1 MPVMGSLSPIAVA
14 LIIVFLVA
22 LAGFIIAHFRDRGTF
37 AGYEE
42 ISGEAR
48 QVAKTLKGELFRD
61 GTDLVASGNLF
72 KLPVIVRFSYAENT
86 PGLNIRMSAPATFTL
101 SVVPKGA
108 QATEGR
114 VLVRTADDMFDA
126 RFTSRSDHPNQAKIF
141 LGGKTV
147 NAALH
152 KLLCSQK
159 TFFTMTSGSME
170 LSELVIPEPYTAHHV
185 IDHLESMRRLAAA
198 AAEMPGAHTVAIHEL
213 KKERAIA
220 GRIAIAVGVIAAV
233 VVVVGATR
241 SLTSAA
247 NAGPVDTSAE
257 TGGPGILP
265 VDAAFIPRASRYR
278 AATAADLDPA
288 GAAWLRQFGDIRAGR
303 IPGDY
308 SGQQLPRDV
317 AYLLISQSGKWRIV
331 LLAGGANKLDSEYP
345 TPALIARIPQNRLGA
360 IQWAGGKPLGAPDG
374 DGLLMV
380 LKPGDRTSGI
390 VVYLSSGRLVSG
402 DPKNYEQI
410 SLE

>member
-1 MPVMGSLSPIAVA
+1 MGSLSPIAVA
-14 LIIVFLVA
+14 LSIIVVVA
-22 LAGFIIAHFRDRGTF
+22 LVGFVIAHFRDRGTY

-42 ISGEAR
+42 ISGQAR
-48 QVAKTLKGELFRD
+48 QVVKTLKGELFRD
-61 GTDLVASGNLF
+61 GTDLVASGNFF
-72 KLPVIVRFSYAENT
+72 KMPVIVRFSYAENT

-159 TFFTMTSGSME
+159 TIFTMTTGSLE
-170 LSELVIPEPYTAHHV
+170 LSELVIPEPYTAHHI
-185 IDHLESMRRLAAA
+185 IDHLESMRRLSAA

-213 KKERAIA
+213 RKERAIV

-233 VVVVGATR
+233 LVVVGATR
-241 SLTSAA
+241 NLNSSAK
-247 NAGPVDTSAE
+247 AGPADTAADM
-257 TGGPGILP
+257 GGPGILP
-265 VDAAFIPRASRYR
+265 VDVPYIARASRYR
-278 AATAADLDPA
+278 AATEADLDPV
-288 GAAWLRQFGDIRAGR
+288 GAAWLRQSGEIQAGR
-303 IPGDY
+303 VPGDY
-308 SGQQLPRDV
+308 SGEQLARDV
-317 AYLLISQSGKWRIV
+317 AYLLLSESGKWRVV
-331 LLAGGANKLDSEYP
+331 LLADGANKLDTEYP
-345 TPALIARIPQNRLGA
+345 TPVIIARVPQGRLGA
-360 IQWAGGKPLGAPDG
+360 IQWANAKPLGSPDG
-374 DGLLMV
+374 DGLLIV
-380 LKPGDRTSGI
+380 LKPGVPASGI
-390 VVYLSSGRLVSG
+390 VVYLSSGRMVSG
-402 DPKNYEQI
+402 ALKNYEQV

>member
-1 MPVMGSLSPIAVA
+1 MGSLSPIAVA
-14 LIIVFLVA
+14 LAIVFVVMLV
-22 LAGFIIAHFRDRGTF
+22 GFIIAHFRDRGTY

-61 GTDLVASGNLF
+61 GTDLVSSGNFF

-86 PGLNIRMSAPATFTL
+86 PGINIRMSVPATFTL

-159 TFFTMTSGSME
+159 TFFTMTTGSME
-170 LSELVIPEPYTAHHV
+170 LSELVIPEPYTAHHI

-198 AAEMPGAHTVAIHEL
+198 AAEMPGAHTVSIHEL
-213 KKERAIA
+213 QKERAIV
-220 GRIAIAVGVIAAV
+220 GRVAIAVGVITAV
-233 VVVVGATR
+233 LVVVGATR
-241 SLTSAA
+241 NLTSSAK
-247 NAGPVDTSAE
+247 AGPVDAVAASA
-257 TGGPGILP
+257 GPGIFP
-265 VDAAFIPRASRYR
+265 VDAPLIPRATRYR
-278 AATAADLDPA
+278 AATEADLDPA
-288 GAAWLRQFGDIRAGR
+288 GAAWMRQYGEIHPGR
-303 IPGDY
+303 VPGNY
-308 SGQQLPRDV
+308 SGEQLPRDG
-317 AYLLISQSGKWRIV
+317 AYLLVGETGRRRIV
-331 LLAGGANKLDSEYP
+331 LLAQAANKLDSEYSSV
-345 TPALIARIPQNRLGA
+345 AFVARIPQERLAA
-360 IQWAGGKPLGAPDG
+360 IQWVNAKPVGDPDG
-374 DGLLMV
+374 DGLLIV
-380 LKPGDRTSGI
+380 LKADDSASGV

-402 DPKNYEQI
+402 LPKNYQQI